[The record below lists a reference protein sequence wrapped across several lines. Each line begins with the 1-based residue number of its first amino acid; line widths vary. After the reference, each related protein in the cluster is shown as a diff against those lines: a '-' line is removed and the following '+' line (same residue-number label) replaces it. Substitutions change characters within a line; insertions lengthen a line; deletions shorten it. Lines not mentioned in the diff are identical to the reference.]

1 MSVPAEGVDPGRP
14 LSLGCGASVGQ
25 YGPMVYLGSMLG
37 DLIERLHLYIPNLR
51 SIAIACGVAAAIATA
66 FNAPI
71 AGLLFAH
78 EVILRHYSL
87 QAFAPTTVAAA
98 TGYVMANEVF
108 EQPPLFLV
116 DFAGV
121 SHSYEFALFA
131 LLGMACALLATL
143 FMQLILR
150 LSAFAVRSRITPVW
164 RPAWPDCW
172 SDWWP
177 WVCPMCW
184 GPGGKPCVFATIEG
198 AFTRRRTNLAGQRQ
212 TGPDCGVHQ
221 LWLCR
226 WRVQP
231 VAADRHPVR
240 CTVLDPAGMGRRP
253 EFGVAAY
260 AICGMMALSS
270 PVMGSPLTTI
280 LIVFE
285 LTRNYDL
292 TIAAMIA
299 VVFANLLGFRLFWPL
314 TV

>member
-1 MSVPAEGVDPGRP
+1 MSETRRIPTLFYRFSLMALLAMVLGLVVSLVAIAFINSVSWLNDWLLIAPRSRVQVESPWLLMAATLLVPSLGGLLVGLLLQKCSPAGRP
-14 LSLGCGASVGQ
+14 LGPPDSIRAVQLRQPLPDQRSGWVSTLAATLSLGCGASVGQ

-121 SHSYEFALFA
+121 SHSYGALFA

-184 GPGGKPCVFATIEG
+184 GPGGKPCVLPPLRA
-198 AFTRRRTNLAGQRQ
+198 
-212 TGPDCGVHQ
+212 HS
-221 LWLCR
+221 
-226 WRVQP
+226 
-231 VAADRHPVR
+231 
-240 CTVLDPAGMGRRP
+240 PAP
-253 EFGVAAY
+253 
-260 AICGMMALSS
+260 
-270 PVMGSPLTTI
+270 
-280 LIVFE
+280 
-285 LTRNYDL
+285 N
-292 TIAAMIA
+292 
-299 VVFANLLGFRLFWPL
+299 
-314 TV
+314 